1 MLQTI
6 REVSSLRTPAAKLVA
21 IADARTAAETAA
33 RIARATAYWA
43 VRSDLAADDATEVLA
58 AAVRARQAA
67 DTAEFATTPEQAWL
81 AARAAWAAVT
91 TAEEADRRVTSAIA
105 ESLAVL

>member
-6 REVSSLRTPAAKLVA
+6 RETRSIRTPAAKIVA
-21 IADARTAAETAA
+21 IADARAAAETAA

-67 DTAEFATTPEQAWL
+67 DRSEFAATPEEAWT

-91 TAEEADRRVTSAIA
+91 TAEEADRRITSAIA
-105 ESLAVL
+105 ESIAAL